1 MCVRKKL
8 AGASNGKVLM
18 AAISAIVA
26 LVGVWFFVSHWPV
39 ATIILIVGLG
49 VLVPVAAIW
58 WACAADNKE

>member
-1 MCVRKKL
+1 MCVWKKL

-26 LVGVWFFVSHWPV
+26 LVGVWFFVSHWPG